1 MPLKF
6 AVFFSKNVGGYR
18 FLVKYVVF
26 FEVLVCASH
35 KEPIAVTDFDRLY
48 FKNYFEF

>member
-1 MPLKF
+1 MSLKF

-35 KEPIAVTDFDRLY
+35 KELIVGSNFDWLY
-48 FKNYFEF
+48 LKN